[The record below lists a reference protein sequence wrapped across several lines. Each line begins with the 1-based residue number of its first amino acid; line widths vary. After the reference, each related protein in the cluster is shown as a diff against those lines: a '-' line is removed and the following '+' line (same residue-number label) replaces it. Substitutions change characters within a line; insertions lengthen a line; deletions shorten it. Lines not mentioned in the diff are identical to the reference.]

1 MPQSIFDVRW
11 YMSRT
16 GDGASP
22 LYCNIYFDTPTV
34 FTSSSGKAG
43 GYGYH
48 KESAAFADACRNAGL
63 QVSCDVSGVG
73 SGAVDSVMEAV
84 AKALGFTHFKVL

>member
-16 GDGASP
+16 GDGAST
-22 LYCNIYFDTPTV
+22 LYCNIYFDTPTL
-34 FTSSSGKAG
+34 FTSASGKAG

-63 QVSCDVSGVG
+63 QVSRDVSGVG
-73 SGAVDSVMEAV
+73 SDAVDGVMEAV
-84 AKALGFTHFKVL
+84 AKALGFTHFRVL